1 MPYQPLTKFTQPNR
15 ASAISNASDDL
26 LGRRVGGYSPAL
38 QAKFRGM
45 DEATAQAAGDNRATA
60 FQGAA
65 RSSGAFGPG
74 VRRAGQAANDKNLAT
89 IASSQIQQAQLA
101 GEDQNQA
108 MTAGINR
115 GAQDRQE
122 KFQNLQALQA
132 NASEMGDTTTQAALG
147 DLYLGGSGNQYT
159 DVGRSRIAADA
170 AASKEESDW
179 LRKQQDQYTGGGL
192 KASSTPWWQRAL
204 KGAAGGAATGSAF
217 GPYGTAVGG
226 VAGGLAGLF
235 T

>member
-1 MPYQPLTKFTQPNR
+1 MAYQPLTNQMAPNR

-45 DEATAQAAGDNRATA
+45 DEAMAQSARTSRASGM
-60 FQGAA
+60 QSAA
-65 RSSGAFGPG
+65 RSAGAFGPG
-74 VRRAGQAANDKNLAT
+74 LRRAGMQADDQALSS
-89 IASSQIQQAQLA
+89 IASGQLGQAQLA

-132 NASEMGDTTTQAALG
+132 NAGEMGDTTTQAALA
-147 DLYLGGSGNQYT
+147 DLYLGGSGNQYSAA
-159 DVGRSRIAADA
+159 GRGRMAADA
-170 AASKEESDW
+170 QASKEESDW
-179 LRKQQDQYTGGGL
+179 LRSQQDQYTGQGPQ
-192 KASSTPWWQRAL
+192 AVSTPWWQRAA
-204 KGAAGGAATGSAF
+204 KGIVGGANVGSILKAPGQIATSALS
-217 GPYGTAVGG
+217 
-226 VAGGLAGLF
+226 GLAGLF
-235 T
+235 S